1 MKLYSANQ
9 VREFDRQTI
18 EEIGIPGI
26 VLMENAGMAATNL
39 FCGDFPDFFPG
50 PVVVLAGK
58 GNNGGDG
65 YVMARHLHNRGWRVV
80 TLVLAERT
88 AIGGDASINL
98 RALLACGGTVQF
110 CPNDRSLD
118 LALESLNARVII
130 DALFGTGLSSPVR
143 GHHAR
148 TIDWINGSG
157 LPVFSVDI
165 PSGIDATSGRVLGRA
180 VRATVTV
187 TFATAK
193 TGQVLLPGCE
203 YTGVLYVADI
213 GIPPSVI
220 ESQRGTVFVESAEA
234 GALFPPRP
242 FAGHKGTFG
251 HLLVVAGSGGKSGA
265 AAMTAAGALRS
276 GAGLVT
282 VACPAGIHDILENK
296 LTEAMTVSL
305 PDASGSLDLRAYDAI
320 KDLWLQKQALALG
333 PGLGLSEGV
342 SALAGCI
349 VRDCP
354 HPLVIDADGIN
365 VLYDQ
370 KDLLSARPTG
380 TTVLTPHPGEMSRL
394 TGMPVSEIEED
405 RVGIAGDFAKTYG
418 VILVLKGARTLIA
431 SPDGEI
437 FINSTGNPGL
447 ATGGMGDVLTGV
459 IAGLIAQ
466 GLSPMEAA
474 VLGVFWHGRGA
485 DDLSQVQGNAGM
497 TATDLLRQLPLTRHQ
512 LLT

>member
-1 MKLYSANQ
+1 MKLYSADQ

-18 EEIGIPGI
+18 EEIGLLGS
-26 VLMENAGMAATNL
+26 VLMENAGVAATNL
-39 FCGDFPDFFPG
+39 FCADFQTVFPG

-65 YVMARHLHNRGWRVV
+65 YVMARHLHNRGWQVI
-80 TLVLAERT
+80 TLVLAERA
-88 AIGGDASINL
+88 AIGGDASVNL
-98 RALLACGGTVQF
+98 RALQACGGAVQF
-110 CPNDRSLD
+110 CPEGRSLD
-118 LALESLNARVII
+118 LALENLNAGVII
-130 DALFGTGLSSPVR
+130 DALFGTGLSSPIQ

-148 TIDWINGSG
+148 AIDWINASV

-165 PSGIDATSGRVLGRA
+165 PSGIDATTGRVLGRA
-180 VRATVTV
+180 VKAEETV
-187 TFATAK
+187 TFAVAK
-193 TGQVLLPGCE
+193 IGQVLTPGCLHA
-203 YTGVLYVADI
+203 GRLHVVDI
-213 GIPPSVI
+213 GIPPKVTDA
-220 ESQRGTVFVESAEA
+220 ERAVVFVEAAEA
-234 GALFPPRP
+234 GALFPARP

-251 HLLVVAGSGGKSGA
+251 HLLVVAGSVGKSGA
-265 AAMTAAGALRS
+265 AAMTADGALRA

-282 VACPAGIHDILENK
+282 VACPAGIHDILETK

-305 PDASGSLDLRAYDAI
+305 PDASGSLDLRAYDDI
-320 KDLWLQKQALALG
+320 KGLWLQKKALVLG
-333 PGLGLSEGV
+333 PGLGMSEGV

-354 HPLVIDADGIN
+354 LPLVIDADGIN

-370 KDLLSARPTG
+370 KDLLSSRPVG

-394 TGMPVSEIEED
+394 TGVTVGEIESD
-405 RVGIAGDFAKTYG
+405 RVGVAGEFAKKYG
-418 VILVLKGARTLIA
+418 VILVLKGARTVIS

-459 IAGLIAQ
+459 IAGLMAQ
-466 GLSPMEAA
+466 GLSPLDAS
-474 VLGVFWHGRGA
+474 VLGVFWHGRAA
-485 DDLSQVQGNAGM
+485 DDLGQVQGNAGM